1 MDWNCD
7 QNDARKA
14 VVKTNYWQ
22 NDRATLDAIL
32 AVTNADKQR

>member
-14 VVKTNYWQ
+14 VVKTNYRQ
-22 NDRATLDAIL
+22 NEGATLDAIL
-32 AVTNADKQR
+32 AMTNADEQC